1 MEAKIKSKKQ
11 KAEKRRPKIR
21 FLYDMKNVIY
31 DREWLRKASNL
42 RVYYM
47 YREIKEMEGLRY
59 DITVI
64 PPKMFGKEFAKTKG
78 NCNSNGLQELYTV
91 LRGKA
96 IFLMQKMKGR
106 VVKDVM
112 AVKAKK
118 GDWVIVPPEYY
129 VISINPTKN
138 ILKLG
143 NWVSQKNKNIYK
155 DLEVMNGACYYY
167 TRLGW
172 IKNKNYKKTPK
183 LRFKKPLRRMPENLD
198 FMKG

>member
-1 MEAKIKSKKQ
+1 MEIKTRGKRKKIEIRK
-11 KAEKRRPKIR
+11 PDIR
-21 FLYDMKNVIY
+21 FLYDMKDVVY
-31 DREWLRKASNL
+31 DKEWLKKVPNL
-42 RVYYM
+42 KVYYM
-47 YREIKEMEGLRY
+47 YRGIKRMDELRY

-64 PPKMFGKEFAKTKG
+64 PPKMLGKEFMKTKG

-91 LRGKA
+91 LKGKA

-106 VVKDVM
+106 AVKDAM

-155 DLEVMNGACYYY
+155 DLEVMHGACYYY
-167 TRLGW
+167 TKLGW
-172 IKNKNYKKTPK
+172 IKNRNYKKTPK
-183 LRFKKPLRRMPENLD
+183 LRFKKPLKRMPKDLD
-198 FMKG
+198 FLKG